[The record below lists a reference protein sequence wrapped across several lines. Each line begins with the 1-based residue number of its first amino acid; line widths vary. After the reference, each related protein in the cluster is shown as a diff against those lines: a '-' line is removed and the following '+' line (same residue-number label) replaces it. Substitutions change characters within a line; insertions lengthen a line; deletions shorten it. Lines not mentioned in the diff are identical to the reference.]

1 MDTMDAPLSQ
11 AGDPRLVTQRQLD
24 WMTWAEANRYL
35 EAGGGAAILPVGS
48 VEMHGPHL
56 PLGNDYLTSW
66 AVARLA
72 APRCRAVVL
81 PPLPYTWTGATRP
94 FAGTLSLPADL
105 VITFVK
111 AICLALIEH
120 GFRRIAL
127 VSIHGPDTWT
137 LSLAGRQVFE
147 ERRVPVAF
155 FNPYPVGNIA
165 RLLPAFSAEL
175 AAREEQDPGFTESSC
190 LLAALQ
196 VLGLPD
202 VADFQAPA
210 LLPVPQPEAQQKA
223 KNLGT
228 VGFYY
233 TDPSQHV
240 PKPKSPSGEIGRRWL
255 EAAAEQL
262 ALLVEGLKAY
272 DTDMLGRSQMETRA

>member
-1 MDTMDAPLSQ
+1 MH
-11 AGDPRLVTQRQLD
+11 LV
-24 WMTWAEANRYL
+24 
-35 EAGGGAAILPVGS
+35 I
-48 VEMHGPHL
+48 
-56 PLGNDYLTSW
+56 
-66 AVARLA
+66 
-72 APRCRAVVL
+72 VL

-111 AICLALIEH
+111 AICQALIEH
-120 GFRRIAL
+120 GFRRIVL

-155 FNPYPVGNIA
+155 FNPYPVGNAA
-165 RLLPAFSAEL
+165 RLLPELSAEL
-175 AAREEQDPGFTESSC
+175 TAREEQDPGFTESSC
-190 LLAALQ
+190 LLAALK

-202 VADFQAPA
+202 FADFQAPA
-210 LLPVPQPEAQQKA
+210 LVPVPQPEAQQRA
-223 KNLGT
+223 KSLGT

-240 PKPKSPSGEIGRRWL
+240 PKPQSPSAEMGRRWL

-272 DTDMLGRSQMETRA
+272 DSDVLGKSQMEKRT

>member
-1 MDTMDAPLSQ
+1 MDLLDSTSSRS
-11 AGDPRLVTQRQLD
+11 GDPRPVTQRQLD
-24 WMTWAEANRYL
+24 WMTWAEASRYV
-35 EAGGGAAILPVGS
+35 EAGGDAAILPVGS

-56 PLGNDYLTSW
+56 PLGNDYLTAW

-72 APRCRAVVL
+72 AARCHAVVL

-94 FAGTLSLPADL
+94 FAGTLSIPADV

-111 AICLALIEH
+111 AICAALIEH
-120 GFRRIAL
+120 GFRRIVL

-147 ERRVPVAF
+147 ELRVPVAF
-155 FNPYPVGNIA
+155 FNPYPVGNAA
-165 RLLPAFSAEL
+165 RLLPELSAEL
-175 AAREEQDPGFTESSC
+175 TANEERDPGFTESSC

-196 VLGLPD
+196 VLGLPHI
-202 VADFQAPA
+202 ADFEAPA
-210 LLPVPQPEAQQKA
+210 RIPVPQPEPQQRA

-240 PKPKSPSGEIGRRWL
+240 PKPRGPSAEVGRRWL
-255 EAAAEQL
+255 EAVADQL
-262 ALLVEGLKAY
+262 ALLVDALKAY
-272 DTDMLGRSQMETRA
+272 DSDVLGKPQMEKRA